1 MQTNEAKCGP
11 IHQARVNED
20 PCWMIYNFLWSSL
33 YGMFV
38 RAEKRAEKALD
49 QDRSRTQKLHVAKVV
64 YSNIITSH
72 AFIVHCLDGYIHHI
86 HKSLNI

>member
-1 MQTNEAKCGP
+1 
-11 IHQARVNED
+11 
-20 PCWMIYNFLWSSL
+20 
-33 YGMFV
+33 MFV